1 MEKGASATSIME
13 TPGCVVSDEE
23 WTTIHSSSAAG
34 QNATIK
40 ALQDALQEKEKHLEQ
55 LMRER
60 DMERS
65 EMGHLA
71 SQDQSE
77 KVARLESERKA
88 LRSELLAKDKI
99 IEDLNFR
106 MEEEI
111 ISKDYQIQELR
122 KKLIP
127 ASDSAATASGESLGD
142 SCSDKQIEDDRKRSG
157 FESKYAELEREP
169 KNSNRV
175 SLEQNDKLSNSNSN
189 LMAEIHALKAQLTS
203 VESDRDKFK
212 HMLDSEKVTNENN
225 CQLLESLRDELA
237 STKEQ
242 TANDRFIIEEQLTTV
257 KDKLEEKT
265 KLLDAAESSLTT
277 AQKELQ
283 NVRGELR
290 SALSEVENQ
299 KKTITSLSVAESSTE
314 KALNM
319 RVDELEE
326 QLQDKNKT
334 LEAMEHD
341 KKSLEETVRT
351 SMEELQQLKNALGT
365 LEEDRSTIQEAF
377 NSLKKER
384 LLLEQQLAEQRTE
397 NENRLAELTERIA
410 AVNAVKESIEAEL
423 SHARAENE
431 EFLREKS
438 AITIQHTEFKDN
450 ADRVSKETAER
461 CTHLEARIKELESQL
476 NEERLALSR
485 KEEELATVLNE
496 MRMADAEYKAKLD
509 AVTADHAKI
518 VETLSSSLKA
528 AKSKC
533 QEYIK
538 ESAVFKAKLADL
550 ENAFVEEREKSSSK
564 EKELQEQL
572 ASKTAEWRNNEDDL
586 LEKLEQNRLIMK
598 TTVSEKCDLEK
609 AKENAEKEAELWKEE
624 VSRLTKNFQQITEE
638 YDKLVRSK
646 TEVDEQLRQ
655 QKTAFIALQNTVD
668 ASKLGEGAE
677 TLATDLAAAHEISSE
692 RLAEANKL
700 QTLVKRLAYRH
711 FSTVDESGLPVDQET
726 LISLKKRSYYH
737 HKSKRKGFSL
747 EERLQV
753 ADSTSSEL
761 SCRLVAAENHLRK
774 VEEARDISI
783 MELKRAIVEETAMRS
798 KAEEDLRL
806 KSDEAT
812 CLQRKVES
820 LAAKFAEIEAVA
832 DHLRSELEEK
842 VMELENVCKDR
853 EDAFAAKHKA
863 ESQVSALTSQVQ
875 ELEQTLVVSTQAVY
889 VRSCFVF
896 WFHYLKNIPY
906 HYRVKL
912 ICLCVCWLSLISH
925 DPADKHT

>member
-700 QTLVKRLAYRH
+700 QTLVK
-711 FSTVDESGLPVDQET
+711 
-726 LISLKKRSYYH
+726 
-737 HKSKRKGFSL
+737 SL